1 MGMDW
6 KKVERVRW
14 SIEKGDYTHPAL
26 LISSIETDFDRFSD
40 QLLCDI
46 YEPAEQARKTSHVS
60 EALWRKCLHYPMGT
74 GHRPLMAADVARLR
88 YGA

>member
-1 MGMDW
+1 MGMNW

-14 SIEKGDYTHPAL
+14 SIEKGDYTHPAR

-46 YEPAEQARKTSHVS
+46 NEPAGQARETAGVS
-60 EALWRKCLHYPMGT
+60 KAFVAEVSALSRGDCLI
-74 GHRPLMAADVARLR
+74 RR
-88 YGA
+88 

>member
-6 KKVERVRW
+6 KKVERVRR

-26 LISSIETDFDRFSD
+26 LISSIETGFDRFSD

-46 YEPAEQARKTSHVS
+46 NEPAEQARKTSPVS
-60 EALWRKCLHYPMGT
+60 KAFVAEVSALSRGDCLI
-74 GHRPLMAADVARLR
+74 RR
-88 YGA
+88 